1 MYTFQTYAYFPSE
14 CINTKYILP
23 FKTSHALILN
33 FQIKTHPELFSFIGK
48 SPRPYTENFV
58 YTPFNKTILPHTID
72 GPIFKTELT
81 SRLFGPLVPK
91 RTSNVFWCVYTSNTH
106 LYGKRTK
113 HPFLVFLINSIWPL
127 CIPNSS

>member
-58 YTPFNKTILPHTID
+58 YTPFNKTILPHPNVMAQSLKLNSPHD
-72 GPIFKTELT
+72 F
-81 SRLFGPLVPK
+81 SAHSFPK
-91 RTSNVFWCVYTSNTH
+91 GRAMCFDVYIYTTH
-106 LYGKRTK
+106 LTHIYMENAQNT
-113 HPFLVFLINSIWPL
+113 L
-127 CIPNSS
+127 SSFFS